1 MNWLT
6 NGSKTLVACVG
17 IAGAVVLACFKVITG
32 QEALGMVGLIW
43 AGYSTVNTWQNGKA
57 PAQPAEQERTP

>member
-17 IAGAVVLACFKVITG
+17 IAGAVALACFKVITG

-43 AGYSTVNTWQNGKA
+43 AGYSAVNTWQNGKA
-57 PAQPAEQERTP
+57 PAPPAEQER